1 MRSGVTAYILL
12 WLPGSCSSAAQR
24 SCHLRS
30 NTAFRPRHGSITLS
44 ARALNKLRP
53 AGGTAA
59 TSLQIFYDLNDMDS
73 RSSNKIKGS
82 LHEAKGKNKQDT
94 GKVTG
99 NRDLEERGAAE
110 KTGGKVEKKVGD

>member
-1 MRSGVTAYILL
+1 MSLTKQHSLSPA
-12 WLPGSCSSAAQR
+12 
-24 SCHLRS
+24 
-30 NTAFRPRHGSITLS
+30 PRLNYSP

-73 RSSNKIKGS
+73 SSSNKIKGS
-82 LHEAKGKNKQDT
+82 LHEAKGKIKQDT

-110 KTGGKVEKKVGD
+110 KTGGKVEKKVGDIKKVFGK